1 MAEERR
7 SSPRVGGPFPAV
19 VLDLADCEQTL
30 GVQATLDD
38 IGAGGFLMRS
48 AQRFG
53 AGEKLLVVTKVSEAV
68 VVLRGA
74 VTRVDELEGGAYGV
88 AVEIEKHQIFSL
100 KNNPT
105 QPQPGAAAADELLS
119 PEA

>member
-1 MAEERR
+1 MAEDRR
-7 SSPRVGGPFPAV
+7 AAPRVGGPFPAV

-48 AQRFG
+48 AQRFE

-100 KNNPT
+100 NACHTQTRPT
-105 QPQPGAAAADELLS
+105 TAAADEMPS